1 MTLNDGMTMAPSAF
15 GPEETMARLVAAI
28 ASKGLTLFARIDHA
42 AGAAA
47 AGLALRP
54 TTLFIFGAAKG
65 GTPLMQQAQ
74 TLGLDLPLRALVF
87 QDETGKTQLIY
98 ADPAELVRRHGL
110 DPATLPAVAAL
121 THVLQDLARSAT
133 SPA

>member
-1 MTLNDGMTMAPSAF
+1 MTPIDGMRISPSAF
-15 GPEETMARLVAAI
+15 GPEDTMARLEAAI

-42 AGAAA
+42 AAA

-87 QDETGKTQLIY
+87 QDETGQTRLIY
-98 ADPAELVRRHGL
+98 PDPAELVRRHGL
-110 DPATLPAVAAL
+110 DPMTLPAVAAL
-121 THVLQDLARSAT
+121 THVLQGLAAAAT